1 MADASLFALL
11 AAVFGGVRLL
21 QRRANLK
28 QVTENLRS
36 VRALASTPIGYE
48 PCDERWQAALRGL
61 EVPATMTALGDC
73 LEVTDTRAA
82 PMPIRAFASDDGVIF
97 AWFALFGPRQLPV
110 AMLWSSSEE
119 DTYMTR
125 LVPARSAAI
134 ASPPFVHR
142 EDVSDRRGIAVA
154 LARHRERIANVKGL
168 RTVATLAEL
177 QAEITRIRARTI
189 AWRQSQGP
197 AELLD
202 KDLRAALGRHYASY
216 GPALARRLSVD
227 MPEARVVS

>member
-1 MADASLFALL
+1 MADASFFALF

-21 QRRANLK
+21 QRRANIK
-28 QVTENLRS
+28 QVTENLRAI
-36 VRALASTPIGYE
+36 RALASTPITYE

-73 LEVTDTRAA
+73 LEVADARAA
-82 PMPIRAFASDDGVIF
+82 PMPIRAFASGDGVIF
-97 AWFALFGPRQLPV
+97 GWFALYGPRQLPA
-110 AMLWSSSEE
+110 AMLWSSRE
-119 DTYMTR
+119 DDSYVTR
-125 LVPARSAAI
+125 RVPGGSAAI
-134 ASPPFVHR
+134 AWPPFIHR
-142 EDVSDRRGIAVA
+142 EDVAARRGIAVA
-154 LARHRERIANVKGL
+154 LARHRERIADVKGL

-177 QAEITRIRARTI
+177 QSEITRIRARTI
-189 AWRQSQGP
+189 AWRQSQAP

-216 GPALARRLSVD
+216 GPALAKRLSVE